1 MLLNKDFVMQG
12 GVRNYLGKTEE
23 VKNAPK
29 YWKSSPT
36 NPKTE
41 LSYITDAEKELL
53 LKANLHG
60 SLINQQPNIGAS
72 GILSFDGWGDASD
85 GFGSSS
91 SSSDSSS
98 TGGYDEAGISTPT
111 SAYESI
117 GSTDSGGGN
126 DYSGPTY
133 DEAALSQPSTVT
145 ATDPGLAGS
154 EAVTWNVDKEGNLTV
169 KSTPDS
175 ITDYGQNLQS
185 EIQSQIKQSGIKGL
199 TNKLAWAI
207 NPVGKAIGTAAGVGV
222 QTLAANYLLGNIAN
236 PFSTWTSPAGDWF
249 AKNTTQAKNTP
260 QASAYTQD
268 SGGGD
273 SGLYIQQQAAAPTQ
287 TISGVQIE
295 SPAQKFYN
303 QQQQTGQ
310 LSFQSDYDKARQQVN
325 GLLGSPSSVGLLAV
339 NESPFYGFLKSNN
352 LNRRI
357 L

>member
-1 MLLNKDFVMQG
+1 MSSG
-12 GVRNYLGKTEE
+12 GG
-23 VKNAPK
+23 
-29 YWKSSPT
+29 
-36 NPKTE
+36 
-41 LSYITDAEKELL
+41 
-53 LKANLHG
+53 
-60 SLINQQPNIGAS
+60 
-72 GILSFDGWGDASD
+72 
-85 GFGSSS
+85 
-91 SSSDSSS
+91 SSSDSGS

-111 SAYESI
+111 SSYESI

-154 EAVTWNVDKEGNLTV
+154 EAVTWNVDKEGNLSV

-249 AKNTTQAKNTP
+249 AKNAQ

-273 SGLYIQQQAAAPTQ
+273 SGQQQAAAPTQ
-287 TISGVQIE
+287 TISGVEIE

-310 LSFQSDYDKARQQVN
+310 LSFQSDYDAAKQKVN
-325 GLLGSPSSVGLLAV
+325 GLLGSPSSLGLLAV
-339 NESPFYGFLKSNN
+339 NESPFYDFLKSIN

-357 L
+357 I

>member
-1 MLLNKDFVMQG
+1 MSSG
-12 GVRNYLGKTEE
+12 GG
-23 VKNAPK
+23 
-29 YWKSSPT
+29 
-36 NPKTE
+36 
-41 LSYITDAEKELL
+41 
-53 LKANLHG
+53 
-60 SLINQQPNIGAS
+60 
-72 GILSFDGWGDASD
+72 
-85 GFGSSS
+85 

-111 SAYESI
+111 SSYESI

-133 DEAALSQPSTVT
+133 DEAGVISPTTTTTSDYRDDGPGYNPYASPTSTT
-145 ATDPGLAGS
+145 ASKDFYGAGDGRYDKDVMESGGSVYTNLGDNVQRRFDKQAELEGLAK
-154 EAVTWNVDKEGNLTV
+154 AGNIASWVL
-169 KSTPDS
+169 
-175 ITDYGQNLQS
+175 
-185 EIQSQIKQSGIKGL
+185 
-199 TNKLAWAI
+199 
-207 NPVGKAIGTAAGVGV
+207 NPVGKATTLGTTA
-222 QTLAANYLLGNIAN
+222 LADTIKANYLLGNITN
-236 PFSTWTSPAGDWF
+236 PFATWTSPAGDWF

-273 SGLYIQQQAAAPTQ
+273 SSSGQQQAAAPTQ
-287 TISGVQIE
+287 TISGVEIE

>member
-1 MLLNKDFVMQG
+1 MSSG
-12 GVRNYLGKTEE
+12 GG
-23 VKNAPK
+23 
-29 YWKSSPT
+29 
-36 NPKTE
+36 
-41 LSYITDAEKELL
+41 
-53 LKANLHG
+53 
-60 SLINQQPNIGAS
+60 
-72 GILSFDGWGDASD
+72 
-85 GFGSSS
+85 
-91 SSSDSSS
+91 SSSDSGDAGSLSAEATNFEDYNTTSS
-98 TGGYDEAGISTPT
+98 YSGYDEAGISTPT
-111 SAYESI
+111 SAYDSI

-133 DEAALSQPSTVT
+133 DEAGVNSPTTTTTSDYRDDGPGYNPYASPTSTT
-145 ATDPGLAGS
+145 ASKDFYGAGDGRYNKDVMESGGSVYTNLAD
-154 EAVTWNVDKEGNLTV
+154 NVQRRFDKQAELEGFAKAANIAGWVL
-169 KSTPDS
+169 
-175 ITDYGQNLQS
+175 
-185 EIQSQIKQSGIKGL
+185 
-199 TNKLAWAI
+199 
-207 NPVGKAIGTAAGVGV
+207 NPAGKATSLGTTA
-222 QTLAANYLLGNIAN
+222 LADTIKANYLLGNINN

-325 GLLGSPSSVGLLAV
+325 GLLGNPSSVGLLAV

>member
-1 MLLNKDFVMQG
+1 MLQNKNFVMQG

-23 VKNAPK
+23 VKKAPK
-29 YWKSSPT
+29 YWQSSPDS
-36 NPKTE
+36 PKTE

-60 SLINQQPNIGAS
+60 SLLNQQPNVGAS

-91 SSSDSSS
+91 SSSDSGS
-98 TGGYDEAGISTPT
+98 TGSYDEAGISTPT
-111 SAYESI
+111 SSYDSI
-117 GSTDSGGGN
+117 GNTDSGGGN

-133 DEAALSQPSTVT
+133 DEAALSQPSTIT
-145 ATDPGLAGS
+145 GPTDPGLAGS
-154 EAVTWNVDKEGNLTV
+154 EAVTWNVDKEGNLSV

-249 AKNTTQAKNTP
+249 AKNAQ

-273 SGLYIQQQAAAPTQ
+273 SGQQQAAAPTQ
-287 TISGVQIE
+287 TISGVEIE

-325 GLLGSPSSVGLLAV
+325 GLLGSPSSLGLLAV
-339 NESPFYGFLKSNN
+339 NESPFYGFLKSIN

-357 L
+357 I